1 MQDNFTDA
9 WYLLRCRQNYWKT
22 IQRNLNDAGLK
33 TCCPLILERR
43 RRSDKK
49 NAYRLTNSPA
59 FPGYIFVRFN
69 PDLIHTT
76 AIKRIPG
83 AMDFV
88 RFGNNIATI
97 HQNEIDALRT
107 IHNDL
112 PASGITSSHNHSKN
126 ATPGNTEIPEE
137 LQNILSK
144 IYNEQD
150 PEARVNVLL
159 SMLQKSSPPARR
171 NNVN

>member
-1 MQDNFTDA
+1 MQDTFTDA

-22 IQRNLNDAGLK
+22 IQQNLNDVGLK

-49 NAYRLTNSPA
+49 NAYRLINSPA

-69 PDLIHTT
+69 PANIHTT

-88 RFGNNIATI
+88 RFGNEIATI
-97 HQNEIDALRT
+97 SQAEIEALKLVHFERPQEK
-107 IHNDL
+107 INL
-112 PASGITSSHNHSKN
+112 PSELKKKIEKITSAEEPAVRIDILFSMLELPTRISRSKN
-126 ATPGNTEIPEE
+126 A
-137 LQNILSK
+137 
-144 IYNEQD
+144 
-150 PEARVNVLL
+150 
-159 SMLQKSSPPARR
+159 
-171 NNVN
+171 

>member
-1 MQDNFTDA
+1 MQDTFTDA

-22 IQRNLNDAGLK
+22 IQQNLNEAGLK

-49 NAYRLTNSPA
+49 NAYRLINSPA

-69 PDLIHTT
+69 PANIHTT

-88 RFGNNIATI
+88 RFGNEIATI
-97 HQNEIDALRT
+97 SQAEIEALKLVHFERPQEK
-107 IHNDL
+107 INL
-112 PASGITSSHNHSKN
+112 PSELKKKIEKITS
-126 ATPGNTEIPEE
+126 AEE
-137 LQNILSK
+137 PAVRIDILF
-144 IYNEQD
+144 
-150 PEARVNVLL
+150 
-159 SMLQKSSPPARR
+159 SMLKLPTRISRS
-171 NNVN
+171 NNA

>member
-1 MQDNFTDA
+1 MQDSYTDA

-22 IQRNLNDAGLK
+22 IQQNLNEVGLK

-49 NAYRLTNSPA
+49 NAYRLINSPA

-69 PDLIHTT
+69 PANIHTT

-88 RFGNNIATI
+88 RFGNVIATI
-97 HQNEIDALRT
+97 SQEEIEALKLVHYDRPQERLHLPKDLLTT
-107 IHNDL
+107 IEKISTSEEPAVRIDL
-112 PASGITSSHNHSKN
+112 LFSILALPTRLSRSTN
-126 ATPGNTEIPEE
+126 AN
-137 LQNILSK
+137 
-144 IYNEQD
+144 
-150 PEARVNVLL
+150 
-159 SMLQKSSPPARR
+159 
-171 NNVN
+171 

>member
-1 MQDNFTDA
+1 MQDTFTDA

-22 IQRNLNDAGLK
+22 IQQNLNEAGLK

-49 NAYRLTNSPA
+49 NAYRLINSPA

-69 PDLIHTT
+69 PANIHTT

-88 RFGNNIATI
+88 RFGYEIATI
-97 HQNEIDALRT
+97 SQAEIEALKLVHFERPQEK
-107 IHNDL
+107 INL
-112 PASGITSSHNHSKN
+112 PSELKKKIEKITS
-126 ATPGNTEIPEE
+126 AEE
-137 LQNILSK
+137 PAVRIDILF
-144 IYNEQD
+144 
-150 PEARVNVLL
+150 
-159 SMLQKSSPPARR
+159 SMLELPTRISRS
-171 NNVN
+171 NNA

>member
-1 MQDNFTDA
+1 MQDTFTDA

-22 IQRNLNDAGLK
+22 IQQNLNEAGLK

-49 NAYRLTNSPA
+49 NAYRLINSPA

-69 PDLIHTT
+69 PANIHTT

-88 RFGNNIATI
+88 RFGNEIATI
-97 HQNEIDALRT
+97 SQAEIEALKLVHFERPQEK
-107 IHNDL
+107 INL
-112 PASGITSSHNHSKN
+112 PSELKKKIEKITS
-126 ATPGNTEIPEE
+126 AEE
-137 LQNILSK
+137 PAVRIDILF
-144 IYNEQD
+144 
-150 PEARVNVLL
+150 
-159 SMLQKSSPPARR
+159 SMLELPTRTSRS
-171 NNVN
+171 NNA

>member
-1 MQDNFTDA
+1 MQDTFTDA

-22 IQRNLNDAGLK
+22 IQQNLNEAGLK

-49 NAYRLTNSPA
+49 NAYRLINSPA

-69 PDLIHTT
+69 PANIHTT

-88 RFGNNIATI
+88 RFGNEIATI
-97 HQNEIDALRT
+97 SQAEIEALKLVHFERPQEK
-107 IHNDL
+107 INL
-112 PASGITSSHNHSKN
+112 PSELKKKIEKITS
-126 ATPGNTEIPEE
+126 AEE
-137 LQNILSK
+137 PAVRIDILF
-144 IYNEQD
+144 
-150 PEARVNVLL
+150 
-159 SMLQKSSPPARR
+159 SMLELPTRISRS
-171 NNVN
+171 NNA

>member
-1 MQDNFTDA
+1 MQDTFTDS
-9 WYLLRCRQNYWKT
+9 WYLLRCRQNFWKT
-22 IQRNLNDAGLK
+22 IQQNLNDAGLK

-49 NAYRLTNSPA
+49 NAYRLINSPA

-69 PDLIHTT
+69 PAVIHTT
-76 AIKRIPG
+76 AIKNMPG

-97 HQNEIDALRT
+97 KQDEIDALRS
-107 IHNDL
+107 IHHEL
-112 PASGITSSHNHSKN
+112 PASGIEVTTARSGN
-126 ATPGNTEIPEE
+126 AVLPADVQEK
-137 LQNILSK
+137 LSK
-144 IYNEQD
+144 IFNERD
-150 PEARVNVLL
+150 PAARINVML
-159 SMLQKSSPPARR
+159 SMLRNSPPPSRR

>member
-1 MQDNFTDA
+1 MQETFTDA

-22 IQRNLNDAGLK
+22 IQQNLNEAGLK

-49 NAYRLTNSPA
+49 NAYRLINSPA

-69 PDLIHTT
+69 PANIHTT

-88 RFGNNIATI
+88 RFGNEIATI
-97 HQNEIDALRT
+97 SQAEIEALKLVHFERPQEK
-107 IHNDL
+107 INL
-112 PASGITSSHNHSKN
+112 PSELKKKIEKITSAEEPAVRIDILFSMLELPTRISRSKN
-126 ATPGNTEIPEE
+126 A
-137 LQNILSK
+137 
-144 IYNEQD
+144 
-150 PEARVNVLL
+150 
-159 SMLQKSSPPARR
+159 
-171 NNVN
+171 

>member
-1 MQDNFTDA
+1 MQDTFTDA

-22 IQRNLNDAGLK
+22 IQQNLNEAGLK

-49 NAYRLTNSPA
+49 NAYRLMNSPA

-69 PDLIHTT
+69 PANIHTT

-88 RFGNNIATI
+88 RFGNEIATI
-97 HQNEIDALRT
+97 SQDEIEALKLVHFESPQEK
-107 IHNDL
+107 INLPSDL
-112 PASGITSSHNHSKN
+112 KRKIEKITSAEEPAVRIDILFSMLELPTRISRSKN
-126 ATPGNTEIPEE
+126 A
-137 LQNILSK
+137 
-144 IYNEQD
+144 
-150 PEARVNVLL
+150 
-159 SMLQKSSPPARR
+159 
-171 NNVN
+171 

>member
-1 MQDNFTDA
+1 MQDTFTDA

-22 IQRNLNDAGLK
+22 IQQNLNEAGLK

-49 NAYRLTNSPA
+49 NAYRLIKSPA

-69 PDLIHTT
+69 PANIHTT

-88 RFGNNIATI
+88 RFGNEIATI
-97 HQNEIDALRT
+97 SQAEIEALKLVHFERPQEK
-107 IHNDL
+107 INL
-112 PASGITSSHNHSKN
+112 PSELKKKIEKITS
-126 ATPGNTEIPEE
+126 AEE
-137 LQNILSK
+137 PAVRIDILF
-144 IYNEQD
+144 
-150 PEARVNVLL
+150 
-159 SMLQKSSPPARR
+159 SMLELPTRISRS
-171 NNVN
+171 NNA

>member
-1 MQDNFTDA
+1 MQDTFTDA

-22 IQRNLNDAGLK
+22 IQKNLNEVGLK

-49 NAYRLTNSPA
+49 NAYRLINSPA

-69 PDLIHTT
+69 PANIHTT

-88 RFGNNIATI
+88 RFGNEIATI
-97 HQNEIDALRT
+97 SQAEIEALKLVHFERPQEK
-107 IHNDL
+107 INL
-112 PASGITSSHNHSKN
+112 PSELKKKIEKITSAEEPAVRIDILFSMLELPTRISRSKN
-126 ATPGNTEIPEE
+126 A
-137 LQNILSK
+137 
-144 IYNEQD
+144 
-150 PEARVNVLL
+150 
-159 SMLQKSSPPARR
+159 
-171 NNVN
+171 